1 MTTGVAEDALI
12 LAIESSL
19 QVYPPVS
26 GLSEDLG
33 IKGVRGRITDLS
45 NPLANLVGMANIPPD
60 EVDADLKMVR
70 NRYSRGRKGTAG
82 SPVRSRGRRTSASGS
97 SRAGSRRHDEMAG
110 MALTDLAVPIAV
122 DPKIEVREAT
132 LHEAQAASAMM
143 ARAYGIPEEVARF
156 FNVLLAMT
164 DSKVRNRGY
173 FAYVDG
179 GTEPVGWSY
188 LVYLPDSPIVLL
200 GGAATLPEHRGRGIY
215 SALVAK
221 RLADARAD
229 GRAAAVIQAVRSTS
243 APIAAK
249 LGFREIC
256 GTRLLRL
263 GRRAASGDPDAA
275 DSRTTEQCGSRTPV
289 ARGATRA
296 GRRRSRSRRAGPRT
310 RSTMSVKSG
319 LPASPLV
326 MMRMPW
332 NVGNAAQREV
342 DASGTGRPATNAGPM
357 TGSSTTLDH
366 V

>member
-1 MTTGVAEDALI
+1 MSVTEDALI

-33 IKGVRGRITDLS
+33 IKGVRGRVTDLS
-45 NPLANLVGMANIPPD
+45 NPLANLVGMANIAPD
-60 EVDADLKMVR
+60 EVDATLKMVR
-70 NRYSRGRKGTAG
+70 NRYSRGRKGYGWVTGPLTRPADLG
-82 SPVRSRGRRTSASGS
+82 TRLVASGLKKD
-97 SRAGSRRHDEMAG
+97 DEMAG
-110 MALTDLAVPIAV
+110 MALTDLTVTISV
-122 DPKIEVREAT
+122 DPTVEIREAT
-132 LHEAQAASAMM
+132 LHEAQAASGMM

-229 GRAAAVIQAVRSTS
+229 GRSAAVIQAVRSTS

-256 GTRLLRL
+256 ALEFYAWEGAPHQEIPMLQL
-263 GRRAASGDPDAA
+263 A
-275 DSRTTEQCGSRTPV
+275 D
-289 ARGATRA
+289 
-296 GRRRSRSRRAGPRT
+296 
-310 RSTMSVKSG
+310 
-319 LPASPLV
+319 
-326 MMRMPW
+326 
-332 NVGNAAQREV
+332 
-342 DASGTGRPATNAGPM
+342 
-357 TGSSTTLDH
+357 
-366 V
+366 

>member
-1 MTTGVAEDALI
+1 LSVPEDALI

-33 IKGVRGRITDLS
+33 IKGLRGRVTDLS
-45 NPLANLVGMANIPPD
+45 HPLANLVGMANIAPD
-60 EVDADLKMVR
+60 EIDATLKMVR
-70 NRYSRGRKGTAG
+70 NRYSHGRKGYGWVTGPLTRPADLG
-82 SPVRSRGRRTSASGS
+82 ERLAATGLKKD
-97 SRAGSRRHDEMAG
+97 DEMAG
-110 MALTDLAVPIAV
+110 MALTDLAVTIPV
-122 DPKIEVREAT
+122 DPAVEIREAT
-132 LHEAQAASAMM
+132 LHEAQAASEMM

-156 FNVLLAMT
+156 FNVLLAMS
-164 DSKVRNRGY
+164 DSKVKNRGY

-229 GRAAAVIQAVRSTS
+229 GRSAAVIQAVRSTS

-256 GTRLLRL
+256 GLEFYAWEGAPRQEIPMLRL
-263 GRRAASGDPDAA
+263 TD
-275 DSRTTEQCGSRTPV
+275 
-289 ARGATRA
+289 
-296 GRRRSRSRRAGPRT
+296 
-310 RSTMSVKSG
+310 
-319 LPASPLV
+319 
-326 MMRMPW
+326 
-332 NVGNAAQREV
+332 
-342 DASGTGRPATNAGPM
+342 
-357 TGSSTTLDH
+357 
-366 V
+366 